1 MAMASWIPQPDGLS
15 QLLTCLRNSD
25 SADTTI
31 QHSVTKQLDSF
42 NEVPDYNSYLAY
54 ILAYM
59 PQEEPRVRSVAG
71 LILKNNLRRLP
82 YQNQVVL
89 EDPTGANN
97 STTTTTNNNNN
108 NNNNIL
114 EYVKTS
120 VLASGLLSDPVP
132 MLRGTAGTLISTIVM
147 QFGPEAWPEALQMLI
162 ELTEANEPLG
172 KEGAFSTLSKICE
185 DVPRKLEQMTINS
198 IRVLDIMIP
207 RLINHLKTSSDSR
220 IRAYALIC
228 LNPFIQTGG
237 DGSLS
242 DNLQAYVEALFLSAS
257 DRSPDVRKNVCSAL
271 VSLLSSNPDV
281 LMPNLS
287 QTVDFMLY
295 ATQETDE
302 TVALEA
308 CEFWLAF
315 GEDLRLKNY
324 LAGYLE
330 KIVPVLLKG
339 MIYSEEDLLILDN
352 DDEDE
357 TVPDREQDIKPRFY
371 GARDARSLDDSSC
384 SSPVHNQSSNSNNP
398 SEAQLNNGA
407 VAAAATEDADE
418 DGEIEEEGESDEDD
432 LYAEWNLRKC
442 SAAALDVIAVNFEN
456 ALLDYLLPILK
467 EYLFQ
472 PKWQHKE
479 AAILALGA
487 IAEGCLNGM
496 EPHLSTLVPLLLECL
511 KDRKALVRSI
521 TCWTLGRYSSWIIA
535 PGATSAEHK
544 QTVFLPVMEGLLTCV
559 LDKNKRVQEAG
570 CSAFATL
577 EEEAGEELEP
587 YLLPILNSLVTAFRK
602 YQHKNLLI
610 LYDALGTLA
619 DSVGASLAK
628 PELLQVLMPSL
639 IERWQKL
646 SDEEQDLIPLLEC
659 LSSVV
664 VAIGP
669 AFAPYAPAVFERCVR
684 IVANNLE
691 GYALCIK
698 HPGEY
703 EPPDKTFLI
712 VALDLLSGLTQGLGT
727 LAAQFYEANQNQQMG
742 GYANA
747 RSGGGGGAA
756 IDPQA
761 QGMHAMASPDNNPN
775 NHQALPP
782 ILSLLGTCLNVDF
795 PEPSVRQSAF
805 ALVGDCAISCYHLL
819 ESYLPQFMPQIIRQ
833 IDAEAPITLTSV
845 CNNAAW
851 AAGEIAIKAG
861 DKMAGFIEPL
871 LSRLVPVL
879 NSNRVARS
887 LTENSAVT
895 IGRLALA
902 CPQLIAPHI
911 DQFILNWCT
920 ALAEIK
926 DNDEKDSAFR
936 GMCLAIEIN
945 PHGLTDSFGFWL
957 NAVGRWS
964 RPSPELSVKFKN
976 LLHAYKNAMG
986 DAQWTLTL
994 SKLAPPT
1001 AQRLQL
1007 VYQV

>member
-1 MAMASWIPQPDGLS
+1 MSNWIPQPDGLA

-31 QHSVTKQLDSF
+31 QQSVTKHLDSF

-54 ILAYM
+54 ILSSM
-59 PQEEPRVRSVAG
+59 PQEDARVRSVAG

-82 YQNQVVL
+82 YPNPILLQ
-89 EDPTGANN
+89 DPTRTN
-97 STTTTTNNNNN
+97 TTTSNQNSSNPPSLSGSQQT
-108 NNNNIL
+108 L
-114 EYVKTS
+114 EYVKSS
-120 VLASGLLSDPVP
+120 VLSSGLLSDPVP
-132 MLRGTAGTLISTIVM
+132 MLRATAGTLISTIVM
-147 QFGPEAWPEALQMLI
+147 QFGPESWPQALQTLI

-185 DVPRKLEQMTINS
+185 DVPRKLEHMQINGT
-198 IRVLDIMIP
+198 RVLDIMIP
-207 RLINHLKTSSDSR
+207 RLINHLKNPSDSR

-237 DGSLS
+237 DGSLT
-242 DNLQAYVEALFLSAS
+242 DNLQSYVEALFLSAS
-257 DRSPDVRKNVCSAL
+257 DRSPEVRKNVCSAL

-281 LMPNLS
+281 LIPNLS

-295 ATQETDE
+295 STQETDE
-302 TVALEA
+302 GVALEA

-315 GEDLRLKNY
+315 GEDIRLKNY

-352 DDEDE
+352 DEEDE
-357 TVPDREQDIKPRFY
+357 AVPDRQQDIKPRFY
-371 GARDARSLDDSSC
+371 GAKDARTHTDDSAAA
-384 SSPVHNQSSNSNNP
+384 SPSTTHPASNIDPNQSDDR
-398 SEAQLNNGA
+398 QNGA
-407 VAAAATEDADE
+407 ATGEDDNEESELDE
-418 DGEIEEEGESDEDD
+418 DGDSDEDD
-432 LYAEWNLRKC
+432 IYAEWNLRKC

-456 ALLDYLLPILK
+456 SLLEYLLPILK

-472 PKWQHKE
+472 PKWEHKE

-487 IAEGCLNGM
+487 IAEGCLTGM
-496 EPHLSTLVPLLLECL
+496 EPHLSTLIPILLDCL

-521 TCWTLGRYSSWIIA
+521 TCWTLGRYSSWIIS
-535 PGATSAEHK
+535 PGSTTAEHK
-544 QTVFLPVMEGLLTCV
+544 QAVFLPVMEG
-559 LDKNKRVQEAG
+559 NKRVQEAG

-587 YLLPILNSLVTAFRK
+587 YLLPILSSLVTAFRK

-619 DSVGASLAK
+619 DSVGSSLAK

-646 SDEEQDLIPLLEC
+646 ADDEQDLIPLLEC

-664 VAIGP
+664 IAIGP
-669 AFAPYAPAVFERCVR
+669 AFGPYAPAVFERCVR
-684 IVANNLE
+684 LVANNLE
-691 GYALCIK
+691 VYALSAK

-712 VALDLLSGLTQGLGT
+712 VALDLLSGLTQGL
-727 LAAQFYEANQNQQMG
+727 
-742 GYANA
+742 
-747 RSGGGGGAA
+747 
-756 IDPQA
+756 A
-761 QGMHAMASPDNNPN
+761 QGMNAMSNPTNNPSN
-775 NHQALPP
+775 RHALPP
-782 ILSLLGTCLNVDF
+782 ILSLLGSCLSAEF

-805 ALVGDCAISCYHLL
+805 ALVGDCAISCYPLL

-851 AAGEIAIKAG
+851 AAGEISIKAG
-861 DKMAGFIEPL
+861 EKMAGFIEPL
-871 LSRLVPVL
+871 LSRLVPIL
-879 NSNRVARS
+879 NSTRVARS
-887 LTENSAVT
+887 LTENAAVT
-895 IGRLALA
+895 IGRLSLS
-902 CPQLIAPHI
+902 CPHLIAPHL
-911 DQFILNWCT
+911 DQFIRQWCQ

-936 GMCLAIEIN
+936 GMCLAIEIY
-945 PHGLTDSFGFWL
+945 PHGLIRGVSASGST
-957 NAVGRWS
+957 
-964 RPSPELSVKFKN
+964 PSADGADRLPNLSLKFKS
-976 LLHAYKNAMG
+976 LLHAFKNAMG
-986 DAQWTLTL
+986 ENQWAVTLAALT
-994 SKLAPPT
+994 PQT
-1001 AQRLQL
+1001 AQRLQ
-1007 VYQV
+1007 VAYQV

>member
-1 MAMASWIPQPDGLS
+1 MNRLAHQSLCAHLS
-15 QLLTCLRNSD
+15 Q
-25 SADTTI
+25 
-31 QHSVTKQLDSF
+31 
-42 NEVPDYNSYLAY
+42 
-54 ILAYM
+54 
-59 PQEEPRVRSVAG
+59 
-71 LILKNNLRRLP
+71 
-82 YQNQVVL
+82 
-89 EDPTGANN
+89 
-97 STTTTTNNNNN
+97 
-108 NNNNIL
+108 
-114 EYVKTS
+114 
-120 VLASGLLSDPVP
+120 
-132 MLRGTAGTLISTIVM
+132 
-147 QFGPEAWPEALQMLI
+147 
-162 ELTEANEPLG
+162 
-172 KEGAFSTLSKICE
+172 
-185 DVPRKLEQMTINS
+185 
-198 IRVLDIMIP
+198 
-207 RLINHLKTSSDSR
+207 
-220 IRAYALIC
+220 
-228 LNPFIQTGG
+228 PFIQTGG
-237 DGSLS
+237 KESLS

-287 QTVDFMLY
+287 QMVDFMLY

-352 DDEDE
+352 DEEDK

-371 GARDARSLDDSSC
+371 GARDARSLDNSSC

-398 SEAQLNNGA
+398 SEAQLNNDGA
-407 VAAAATEDADE
+407 AAAATEDADE

-511 KDRKALVRSI
+511 KDRKALVWSI
-521 TCWTLGRYSSWIIA
+521 TFWTLGRYSSWIIA

-577 EEEAGEELEP
+577 EEEAGKELEP
-587 YLLPILNSLVTAFRK
+587 YLLPILNSLVTVFRK

-619 DSVGASLAK
+619 DLVGASLAK
-628 PELLQVLMPSL
+628 PELLQVLMPSV

-646 SDEEQDLIPLLEC
+646 SDEEQDLILLLEC
-659 LSSVV
+659 LLSVV

-669 AFAPYAPAVFERCVR
+669 AFVPYAPAVFERCVR

-703 EPPDKTFLI
+703 EPPDNTFLI

-727 LAAQFYEANQNQQMG
+727 LAAQFYEANQNQRMG

-747 RSGGGGGAA
+747 RSGGAT

-782 ILSLLGTCLNVDF
+782 FLSLGTCLNIKF
-795 PEPSVRQSAF
+795 PKPSIRQSAF

-845 CNNAAW
+845 CNNAVW

-861 DKMAGFIEPL
+861 KSHYTLSPDPFR
-871 LSRLVPVL
+871 SRLMK
-879 NSNRVARS
+879 R
-887 LTENSAVT
+887 E
-895 IGRLALA
+895 
-902 CPQLIAPHI
+902 
-911 DQFILNWCT
+911 
-920 ALAEIK
+920 
-926 DNDEKDSAFR
+926 
-936 GMCLAIEIN
+936 
-945 PHGLTDSFGFWL
+945 TD
-957 NAVGRWS
+957 
-964 RPSPELSVKFKN
+964 PP
-976 LLHAYKNAMG
+976 
-986 DAQWTLTL
+986 
-994 SKLAPPT
+994 PPT
-1001 AQRLQL
+1001 
-1007 VYQV
+1007 

>member
-1 MAMASWIPQPDGLS
+1 MANWVPQPEGLA

-25 SADTTI
+25 SGDTTI
-31 QHSVTKQLDSF
+31 QQSVTKQLDSF
-42 NEVPDYNSYLAY
+42 NEVPDYNCYLAY
-54 ILAYM
+54 ILSRM
-59 PQEEPRVRSVAG
+59 LQEDARVRSVAG

-82 YQNQVVL
+82 LHQNPILLQ
-89 EDPTGANN
+89 DPSGANN
-97 STTTTTNNNNN
+97 PATVTPPAAFIASQQT
-108 NNNNIL
+108 L
-114 EYVKTS
+114 EYVKS
-120 VLASGLLSDPVP
+120 AVLGSGLLSDPVP
-132 MLRGTAGTLISTIVM
+132 MLRATAGTVISVIVM
-147 QFGPEAWPEALQMLI
+147 QFGPESWPEALQTLI
-162 ELTEANEPLG
+162 ELTEADEPLG

-185 DVPRKLEQMTINS
+185 DVPRKLEQMQING

-207 RLINHLKTSSDSR
+207 RLINHLKTSTDSR
-220 IRAYALIC
+220 IRLMPD
-228 LNPFIQTGG
+228 LSQPFHSNWWGWQ
-237 DGSLS
+237 
-242 DNLQAYVEALFLSAS
+242 S
-257 DRSPDVRKNVCSAL
+257 DRQLTIIPSDHSPEVRKNVCSAL

-281 LMPNLS
+281 LIPNLS

-295 ATQETDE
+295 STQESDE
-302 TVALEA
+302 SVALEA

-315 GEDLRLKNY
+315 GEDVRLKDY
-324 LAGYLE
+324 LATYLA

-352 DDEDE
+352 DEEDE

-371 GARDARSLDDSSC
+371 GAKM
-384 SSPVHNQSSNSNNP
+384 Q
-398 SEAQLNNGA
+398 EIMTINGA
-407 VAAAATEDADE
+407 GEDENEDSEIDDE
-418 DGEIEEEGESDEDD
+418 GDSDEDD

-442 SAAALDVIAVNFEN
+442 SAAALDVMAVNFEN
-456 ALLDYLLPILK
+456 NLLDYLLPTLK

-472 PKWQHKE
+472 PKWEHKE

-496 EPHLSTLVPLLLECL
+496 EPHLSTLVPLLLDAL

-521 TCWTLGRYSSWIIA
+521 TCWTLGRYSSWIIV
-535 PGATSAEHK
+535 PGATSDEHK

-577 EEEAGEELEP
+577 EEEAGDELEP
-587 YLLPILNSLVTAFRK
+587 YLLPILSSLVTAFRK

-619 DSVGASLAK
+619 DSVGSSLAK

-646 SDEEQDLIPLLEC
+646 GDDDQDLIPLLEC

-664 VAIGP
+664 IAIGP

-684 IVANNLE
+684 IVANSLE
-691 GYALCIK
+691 AYSLCIK
-698 HPGEY
+698 HPGEF

-727 LAAQFYEANQNQQMG
+727 LAGEFYEANQNQRMG
-742 GYANA
+742 GYSNSATA
-747 RSGGGGGAA
+747 AAGGGNGL
-756 IDPQA
+756 DPSA
-761 QGMHAMASPDNNPN
+761 QGMNSMSNPTNNPN
-775 NHQALPP
+775 NHASLPS
-782 ILSLLGTCLNVDF
+782 ILSLLGTCLNAEF

-805 ALVGDCAISCYHLL
+805 ALVGDTAISCYHLL
-819 ESYLPQFMPQIIRQ
+819 EPFLPLFMPQIINQ
-833 IDAEAPITLTSV
+833 IDVDAPITITSV

-851 AAGEIAIKAG
+851 AAGEIAMKAG

-879 NSNRVARS
+879 NSTRVARS

-895 IGRLALA
+895 IGRLSLA

-911 DQFILNWCT
+911 DQFIRQWCQ

-936 GMCLAIEIN
+936 GIEIN
-945 PHGLTDSFGFWL
+945 PHGLTEGFGFWL

-964 RPSPELSVKFKN
+964 RPSTELSLKFKS
-976 LLHAYKNAMG
+976 LLHALKALW
-986 DAQWTLTL
+986 ATLNGL
-994 SKLAPPT
+994 LLLLVLPLKPLNVFKLYIKMDTILNQPI
-1001 AQRLQL
+1001 R
-1007 VYQV
+1007 

>member
-1 MAMASWIPQPDGLS
+1 MSNWIPQPEGLS

-25 SADTTI
+25 SGDTTI
-31 QHSVTKQLDSF
+31 QQTVTKQLDSF
-42 NEVPDYNSYLAY
+42 NDVPDYNSYLAY
-54 ILAYM
+54 ILVSM

-82 YQNQVVL
+82 YQDPVL
-89 EDPTGANN
+89 LQDPSG
-97 STTTTTNNNNN
+97 TNNNPSQQQQQQQQQ
-108 NNNNIL
+108 IL
-114 EYVKTS
+114 QYVKSS
-120 VLASGLLSDPVP
+120 VLASGLISDPVP

-147 QFGPEAWPEALQMLI
+147 QFGPESWPEALQNLI

-185 DVPRKLEQMTINS
+185 DVPRKLEQMQING

-207 RLINHLKTSSDSR
+207 RLINHLKSPSDSR
-220 IRAYALIC
+220 IRAYALMC

-237 DGSLS
+237 DGSLT
-242 DNLQAYVEALFLSAS
+242 DNLQPYVEALFLSAS
-257 DRSPDVRKNVCSAL
+257 DRSPEVRKNVCSAL
-271 VSLLSSNPDV
+271 VSLLSTNPDV
-281 LMPNLS
+281 LIPNLS

-295 ATQETDE
+295 STQETDE
-302 TVALEA
+302 AVALEA

-315 GEDLRLKNY
+315 GEDIRLKNY

-352 DDEDE
+352 DEEDE
-357 TVPDREQDIKPRFY
+357 TVPDRQQDIKPRFY
-371 GARDARSLDDSSC
+371 GAKDARSLDDSS
-384 SSPVHNQSSNSNNP
+384 SSSLNQNQNSNPDLTPGGGDSQQNGGETENA
-398 SEAQLNNGA
+398 EASFDEG
-407 VAAAATEDADE
+407 DA
-418 DGEIEEEGESDEDD
+418 ESDEDD

-442 SAAALDVIAVNFEN
+442 SAAALDVIAVSFEN
-456 ALLDYLLPILK
+456 SLLDCLLPVLK

-472 PKWQHKE
+472 PKWEHKE

-496 EPHLSTLVPLLLECL
+496 EQHLSALVPLLLECL

-521 TCWTLGRYSSWIIA
+521 TCWTLGRYSSWIIS
-535 PGATSAEHK
+535 PGNTSPEHK

-587 YLLPILNSLVTAFRK
+587 YLLPILSSLVTAFRK

-619 DSVGASLAK
+619 DSVGSSLAK
-628 PELLQVLMPSL
+628 PELLQVLMPPL

-646 SDEEQDLIPLLEC
+646 LDDEQDLIPLLEC

-664 VAIGP
+664 IAIGP

-727 LAAQFYEANQNQQMG
+727 LAGQFYEANQNHQMG
-742 GYANA
+742 GYAN
-747 RSGGGGGAA
+747 RGGTA

-761 QGMHAMASPDNNPN
+761 QGMDAMANPENNPN
-775 NHQALPP
+775 NHSALPP

-833 IDAEAPITLTSV
+833 IDAESPITLTSV

-895 IGRLALA
+895 IGRLSLA

-911 DQFILNWCT
+911 DQFIRQWCQ

-945 PHGLTDSFGFWL
+945 PHGLTEGFGFWL

-964 RPSPELSVKFKN
+964 RPSTDLSLKFKS
-976 LLHAYKNAMG
+976 LLHAFKGAMG
-986 DAQWTLTL
+986 EPQWAATMANL
-994 SKLAPPT
+994 SPQT
-1001 AQRLQL
+1001 AQRLQVL
-1007 VYQV
+1007 YQV

>member
-1 MAMASWIPQPDGLS
+1 MANWVPQPEGLA

-25 SADTTI
+25 SGDTTI
-31 QHSVTKQLDSF
+31 QQSVTKQLDSF
-42 NEVPDYNSYLAY
+42 NEVPDYNCYLAY
-54 ILAYM
+54 ILSRM
-59 PQEEPRVRSVAG
+59 LQEDARVRSVAG

-82 YQNQVVL
+82 LHQNPILLQ
-89 EDPTGANN
+89 DPSGANN
-97 STTTTTNNNNN
+97 PATVTPPAAFIASQQT
-108 NNNNIL
+108 L
-114 EYVKTS
+114 EYVKS
-120 VLASGLLSDPVP
+120 AVLGSGLLSDPVP
-132 MLRGTAGTLISTIVM
+132 MLRATAGTVISVIVM
-147 QFGPEAWPEALQMLI
+147 QFGPESWPEALQTLI
-162 ELTEANEPLG
+162 ELTEADEPLG

-185 DVPRKLEQMTINS
+185 DVPRKLEQMQING

-207 RLINHLKTSSDSR
+207 RLINHLKTSTDSR

-237 DGSLS
+237 DGSLT
-242 DNLQAYVEALFLSAS
+242 DNLQSYVESLFSSAS
-257 DRSPDVRKNVCSAL
+257 DHSPEVRKNVCSAL

-281 LMPNLS
+281 LIPNLS

-295 ATQETDE
+295 STQESDE
-302 TVALEA
+302 SVALEA

-315 GEDLRLKNY
+315 GEDVRLKDY
-324 LAGYLE
+324 LATYLA

-352 DDEDE
+352 DEEDE

-371 GARDARSLDDSSC
+371 GAKDARNHDDS
-384 SSPVHNQSSNSNNP
+384 N
-398 SEAQLNNGA
+398 NNGA
-407 VAAAATEDADE
+407 SSSSPGLNSSDNSNTPGDGRQNGAGEDENEDSEIDDE
-418 DGEIEEEGESDEDD
+418 GDSDEDD

-442 SAAALDVIAVNFEN
+442 SAAALDVMAVNFEN
-456 ALLDYLLPILK
+456 NLLDYLLPTLK

-472 PKWQHKE
+472 PKWEHKE

-496 EPHLSTLVPLLLECL
+496 EPHLSTLVPLLLDAL

-521 TCWTLGRYSSWIIA
+521 TCWTLGRYSSWIIV
-535 PGATSAEHK
+535 PGATSDEHK

-577 EEEAGEELEP
+577 EEEAGDELEP
-587 YLLPILNSLVTAFRK
+587 YLLPILSSLVTAFRK

-619 DSVGASLAK
+619 DSVGSSLAK

-646 SDEEQDLIPLLEC
+646 GDDDQDLIPLLEC

-664 VAIGP
+664 IAIGP

-684 IVANNLE
+684 IVANSLE
-691 GYALCIK
+691 AYSLCIK
-698 HPGEY
+698 HPGEF

-727 LAAQFYEANQNQQMG
+727 LAGEFYEANQNQRMG
-742 GYANA
+742 GYSNSATA
-747 RSGGGGGAA
+747 AAGGGNGL
-756 IDPQA
+756 DPSA
-761 QGMHAMASPDNNPN
+761 QGMNSMSNPTNNPN
-775 NHQALPP
+775 NHASLPS
-782 ILSLLGTCLNVDF
+782 ILSLLGTCLNAEF

-805 ALVGDCAISCYHLL
+805 ALVGDTAISCYHLL
-819 ESYLPQFMPQIIRQ
+819 EPFLPLFMPQIINQ
-833 IDAEAPITLTSV
+833 IDVDAPITITSV

-851 AAGEIAIKAG
+851 AAGEIAMKAG

-879 NSNRVARS
+879 NSTRVARS

-895 IGRLALA
+895 IGRLSLA

-911 DQFILNWCT
+911 DQFIRQWCQ

-945 PHGLTDSFGFWL
+945 PHGLTEGFGFWL

-964 RPSPELSVKFKN
+964 RPSTELSLKFKS
-976 LLHAYKNAMG
+976 LLHAFKGAMG

-994 SKLAPPT
+994 ASLTPQT
-1001 AQRLQL
+1001 AQRLQAL
-1007 VYQV
+1007 YQV

>member
-1 MAMASWIPQPDGLS
+1 MSNWIPQPDGLA

-31 QHSVTKQLDSF
+31 QQSVTKQLDSF

-54 ILAYM
+54 ILSSM
-59 PQEEPRVRSVAG
+59 PQEDARVRSVAG

-82 YQNQVVL
+82 YPNPILLQ
-89 EDPTGANN
+89 DPTRTNNTTSSSQNN
-97 STTTTTNNNNN
+97 SNPPSLTGSQQT
-108 NNNNIL
+108 L
-114 EYVKTS
+114 EYVKSS
-120 VLASGLLSDPVP
+120 VLSSGLLSDPVP
-132 MLRGTAGTLISTIVM
+132 MLRATAGTLISTIVM
-147 QFGPEAWPEALQMLI
+147 QFGPESWPQALQTLI

-185 DVPRKLEQMTINS
+185 DVPRKLEHMQING

-207 RLINHLKTSSDSR
+207 RLINHLKNPSDSR

-237 DGSLS
+237 DGSLT
-242 DNLQAYVEALFLSAS
+242 DNLQSYVEALFLSAS
-257 DRSPDVRKNVCSAL
+257 DRSPEVRKNVCSAL

-281 LMPNLS
+281 LIPNLS

-295 ATQETDE
+295 STQETDE
-302 TVALEA
+302 GVALEA

-315 GEDLRLKNY
+315 GEDIRLKNY

-352 DDEDE
+352 DEEDE
-357 TVPDREQDIKPRFY
+357 AVPDRQQDIKPRFY
-371 GARDARSLDDSSC
+371 GAKDARTHTDDSAAA
-384 SSPVHNQSSNSNNP
+384 SPSTTHPASNIDPNQSDDR
-398 SEAQLNNGA
+398 QNGA
-407 VAAAATEDADE
+407 ATGEDDNEESELDE
-418 DGEIEEEGESDEDD
+418 DGDSDEDD
-432 LYAEWNLRKC
+432 IYAEWNLRKC

-456 ALLDYLLPILK
+456 SLLEYLLPILK

-472 PKWQHKE
+472 PKWEHKE

-487 IAEGCLNGM
+487 IAEGCLTGM
-496 EPHLSTLVPLLLECL
+496 EPHLSTLIPILLDCL

-521 TCWTLGRYSSWIIA
+521 TCWTLGRYSSWIIS
-535 PGATSAEHK
+535 PGSTTAEHK
-544 QTVFLPVMEGLLTCV
+544 QAVFLPVMEGLLTCV

-587 YLLPILNSLVTAFRK
+587 YLLPILSSLVTAFRK

-619 DSVGASLAK
+619 DSVGSSLAK

-646 SDEEQDLIPLLEC
+646 ADDEQDLIPLLEC

-664 VAIGP
+664 IAIGP
-669 AFAPYAPAVFERCVR
+669 AFGPYAPAVFERCVR
-684 IVANNLE
+684 LVANNLE
-691 GYALCIK
+691 VYALSAK

-703 EPPDKTFLI
+703 ESPDKTFLI
-712 VALDLLSGLTQGLGT
+712 VALDLLSGLTQGLGP
-727 LAAQFYEANQNQQMG
+727 LSSAFYEANQNLQMG
-742 GYANA
+742 GYTSN
-747 RSGGGGGAA
+747 SSNN
-756 IDPQA
+756 DPSA
-761 QGMHAMASPDNNPN
+761 QGMNAMSNPTNNPSN
-775 NHQALPP
+775 RHALPP
-782 ILSLLGTCLNVDF
+782 ILSLLGSCLSAEF

-805 ALVGDCAISCYHLL
+805 ALVGDCAISCYPLL

-851 AAGEIAIKAG
+851 AAGEISIKAG
-861 DKMAGFIEPL
+861 EKMAGFIEPL
-871 LSRLVPVL
+871 LSRLVPIL
-879 NSNRVARS
+879 NSTRVARS
-887 LTENSAVT
+887 LTENAAVT
-895 IGRLALA
+895 IGRLSLS
-902 CPQLIAPHI
+902 CPHLIAPHL
-911 DQFILNWCT
+911 DQFIRQWCQ

-945 PHGLTDSFGFWL
+945 PHGLTEAFGFWL

-964 RPSPELSVKFKN
+964 RPSTELSLKFKSA
-976 LLHAYKNAMG
+976 AYA
-986 DAQWTLTL
+986 
-994 SKLAPPT
+994 
-1001 AQRLQL
+1001 
-1007 VYQV
+1007 